1 MPRPKAR
8 LRLVAGLVEAHPR
21 RSADQRLPSPIL
33 WLLLARS
40 VFRRLARPLH
50 GTVAKLANPRA
61 ARERIRHACR
71 KLAAFLPHMAEF
83 RSLPIGAAEARRIS
97 RQPRWGKLIEEARYG
112 PEPGKPRRARF
123 GRFGRHPV
131 EVPRKRRRIFAGGR
145 QEFAG
150 GRQEHLEHAGPVRF
164 SADAREFRVDPG
176 LGRRVRRSRRI
187 GAGLGIGRI
196 DRRSSARVS
205 HKPNG

>member
-1 MPRPKAR
+1 MPRPNAR

-21 RSADQRLPSPIL
+21 RSAEQRLPSPVL

-40 VFRRLARPLH
+40 VFRCLARPLH
-50 GTVAKLANPRA
+50 GTFAKLANPRA
-61 ARERIRHACR
+61 ARERILHACR
-71 KLAAFLPHMAEF
+71 KLAAFLPYMAEF

-97 RQPRWGKLIEEARYG
+97 RQPRWRKLIEEARYG
-112 PEPGKPRRARF
+112 PDPEKPRRAWF

-131 EVPRKRRRIFAGGR
+131 EVPRRRRRI
-145 QEFAG
+145 FAG

-176 LGRRVRRSRRI
+176 LGRRARRSRRI
-187 GAGLGIGRI
+187 GAGLGIGRS
-196 DRRSSARVS
+196 DRRSPARVS
-205 HKPNG
+205 HNPNG